1 MKKTFQIFSIIIATI
16 FFASSSFS
24 FDLKGKTVTLFV
36 PFGEGGGTD
45 RLARLVAK
53 NMETVLPGNPTVV
66 VLNQPGG
73 GSVKGSNKFY
83 SSGAKDGTVVFMA
96 SSSTFNNQ
104 FFGSKKVKY
113 DLNKLKVISLNPR
126 GAILYANSQTT
137 GAKGKNIVDD
147 VKTLRSKSN
156 LIVGGKT
163 PAAGVLLDMT
173 SMEILG
179 INHKA
184 VFGLSTGKK
193 RKAFLRGETNINND
207 GTGVYR
213 KKMKKGIADGSVA
226 PLVAYGYE
234 KKPGTLVRDPDY
246 PNLPTVLEAYEQ
258 LNGKKLKG
266 AALTAHIKLVSN
278 KVTFSK
284 AFFLQK
290 GTSNKI
296 VKTYIDAFKKLNS
309 DPEFVKK
316 YQKEMGPIKISYGK
330 EAASMIK
337 KGLKLDSSSK
347 KWISNFLSTKHDAK
361 L

>member
-1 MKKTFQIFSIIIATI
+1 
-16 FFASSSFS
+16 
-24 FDLKGKTVTLFV
+24 
-36 PFGEGGGTD
+36 
-45 RLARLVAK
+45 
-53 NMETVLPGNPTVV
+53 
-66 VLNQPGG
+66 
-73 GSVKGSNKFY
+73 
-83 SSGAKDGTVVFMA
+83 
-96 SSSTFNNQ
+96 
-104 FFGSKKVKY
+104 
-113 DLNKLKVISLNPR
+113 
-126 GAILYANSQTT
+126 
-137 GAKGKNIVDD
+137 
-147 VKTLRSKSN
+147 
-156 LIVGGKT
+156 
-163 PAAGVLLDMT
+163 
-173 SMEILG
+173 
-179 INHKA
+179 
-184 VFGLSTGKK
+184 
-193 RKAFLRGETNINND
+193 
-207 GTGVYR
+207 
-213 KKMKKGIADGSVA
+213 MKKGIADGSVA
-226 PLVAYGYE
+226 TLVAYGYE
-234 KKPGTLVRDPDY
+234 TKPGTLVRDPDY